1 MKPLNQ
7 IRRFE
12 VSTPE
17 GWVPVHWEQ
26 HDIGDVV
33 RIKPSVSEHDHNLN
47 GNLYVVSVQ
56 PTLNVDIVGG
66 AQPEA
71 ADGKEGSAP
80 EVIDVPV
87 EQVTD
92 KPKRVRKPRDSK

>member
-1 MKPLNQ
+1 M
-7 IRRFE
+7 
-12 VSTPE
+12 
-17 GWVPVHWEQ
+17 
-26 HDIGDVV
+26 
-33 RIKPSVSEHDHNLN
+33 
-47 GNLYVVSVQ
+47 VSVQ